1 MNITADNPLGSQ
13 FQFGW
18 SERKGGKKYKTKSEV
33 AQQKV
38 TAMAAELQ
46 SKYFSANQESTR
58 RVAAEL
64 RTILSSVER
73 ASQVHESDGVSFPTI
88 HNRAFSFD
96 DPLPRRTDPGVWAE
110 LGGGARA
117 GPEVAGCPAEG

>member
-18 SERKGGKKYKTKSEV
+18 NDKKGKKYKTKAEM

-64 RTILSSVER
+64 RAILASVET
-73 ASQVHESDGVSFPTI
+73 ACKVHESDGVSGQRNI
-88 HNRAFSFD
+88 NKGYSLD
-96 DPLPRRTDPGVWAE
+96 DPLPTYFS
-110 LGGGARA
+110 
-117 GPEVAGCPAEG
+117 

>member
-1 MNITADNPLGSQ
+1 VQQSTILREVLSGFVFDSNRGTRVNISADNPLGSQ

-18 SERKGGKKYKTKSEV
+18 NGKKGKKYKTKAEM

-46 SKYFSANQESTR
+46 TKYFSANQESTR

-64 RTILSSVER
+64 RAILSSVET
-73 ASQVHESDGVSFPTI
+73 ACQVHESDAVRDLMPSWLGVPRLSLVYTY
-88 HNRAFSFD
+88 HN
-96 DPLPRRTDPGVWAE
+96 
-110 LGGGARA
+110 
-117 GPEVAGCPAEG
+117 

>member
-1 MNITADNPLGSQ
+1 MNITVDNPLGSQ

-18 SERKGGKKYKTKSEV
+18 NDRKGKKYKTKSEM

-64 RTILSSVER
+64 RAILGSVE
-73 ASQVHESDGVSFPTI
+73 AACKVHESGKVGLQLIWLLATTVSVQF
-88 HNRAFSFD
+88 AF
-96 DPLPRRTDPGVWAE
+96 
-110 LGGGARA
+110 
-117 GPEVAGCPAEG
+117 

>member
-1 MNITADNPLGSQ
+1 MFESNRGTRVSIGADNPLGSQ

-18 SERKGGKKYKTKSEV
+18 NDKKGKKLRTKSEM

-46 SKYFSANQESTR
+46 AKYFSANQESTR

-64 RTILSSVER
+64 RTILSSVESSCQ
-73 ASQVHESDGVSFPTI
+73 AHDNNEVS
-88 HNRAFSFD
+88 HN
-96 DPLPRRTDPGVWAE
+96 
-110 LGGGARA
+110 
-117 GPEVAGCPAEG
+117 

>member
-18 SERKGGKKYKTKSEV
+18 NDRKEKKYKTKSEM

-64 RTILSSVER
+64 RAILSSVER
-73 ASQVHESDGVSFPTI
+73 ACQVHENNGV
-88 HNRAFSFD
+88 
-96 DPLPRRTDPGVWAE
+96 
-110 LGGGARA
+110 
-117 GPEVAGCPAEG
+117 CPP

>member
-1 MNITADNPLGSQ
+1 MFDSNRGTRVNITADNPLGSQ

-18 SERKGGKKYKTKSEV
+18 NDRKGKKYKTKSEV

-38 TAMAAELQ
+38 TALAAELQ

-64 RTILSSVER
+64 RAILSSVER
-73 ASQVHESDGVSFPTI
+73 ACQVHESNGVSPRKSSLTVVYIPF
-88 HNRAFSFD
+88 
-96 DPLPRRTDPGVWAE
+96 DPLP
-110 LGGGARA
+110 
-117 GPEVAGCPAEG
+117 